1 MQLKAIKDFSWAH
14 RHVEI
19 REYKKDDLIETDD
32 EDLIRVAT
40 AEKWA
45 KQVKEGKAQQQSP
58 EQAVA
63 QAAEAA
69 VEQPSEQAAI
79 DAAPEAAA
87 EAGAP
92 EVKAE

>member
-1 MQLKAIKDFSWAH
+1 MQLKVVKDFSWAH

-19 REYKKDDLIETDD
+19 REYKKDDVIETDD
-32 EDLIRVAT
+32 DDLIRVAI

-63 QAAEAA
+63 RDTET
-69 VEQPSEQAAI
+69 VVDQPTEQAAT

-87 EAGAP
+87 EPGAP
-92 EVKAE
+92 ELKAD

>member
-19 REYKKDDLIETDD
+19 REYKKDDVIETED

-40 AEKWA
+40 DEKWA
-45 KQVKEGKAQQQSP
+45 KAVKEGKAQQQAP
-58 EQAVA
+58 EQAV
-63 QAAEAA
+63 
-69 VEQPSEQAAI
+69 EQPVEQAATQ
-79 DAAPEAAA
+79 AAPEAAA

-92 EVKAE
+92 EVKAD

>member
-1 MQLKAIKDFSWAH
+1 MQLKVIKDFSWAH

-19 REYKKDDLIETDD
+19 REYKKDDVIDTDD

-45 KQVKEGKAQQQSP
+45 KQVKEGKAQQQPP
-58 EQAVA
+58 EQAVDLA
-63 QAAEAA
+63 AESAVDQPTEQAAAEAA
-69 VEQPSEQAAI
+69 PQ
-79 DAAPEAAA
+79 AAA

-92 EVKAE
+92 EVKAD